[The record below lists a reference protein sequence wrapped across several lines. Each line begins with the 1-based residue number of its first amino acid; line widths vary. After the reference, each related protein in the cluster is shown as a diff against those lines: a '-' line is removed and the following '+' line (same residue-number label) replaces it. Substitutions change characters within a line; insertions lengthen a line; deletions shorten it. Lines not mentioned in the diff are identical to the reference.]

1 MAFIKKTPP
10 HVYLFIYFYYYLVNS
25 LGMASNTINGTKWLS
40 LKKKPHLMFIIFSSR
55 ADNVSFAFILFI
67 YYYLVNNRSLT
78 MTRNLSRI
86 RLLPR
91 TLPPLW

>member
-10 HVYLFIYFYYYLVNS
+10 HVYLFIYFYYYLVNY
-25 LGMASNTINGTKWLS
+25 LGKASNTINGTKWLS
-40 LKKKPHLMFIIFSSR
+40 LKKTPPYVYFFSSR
-55 ADNVSFAFILFI
+55 ADNVSFVFILFI
-67 YYYLVNNRSLT
+67 NYYLVNNRSLT
-78 MTRNLSRI
+78 MTRNLSRT

>member
-40 LKKKPHLMFIIFSSR
+40 LKKTPPYVYFFSLKSRQCIIRFY
-55 ADNVSFAFILFI
+55 FI
-67 YYYLVNNRSLT
+67 Y
-78 MTRNLSRI
+78 
-86 RLLPR
+86 LL
-91 TLPPLW
+91 LFSQ

>member
-40 LKKKPHLMFIIFSSR
+40 LKKNPTLCLLFFPQEQIMYHSLLFYLFII
-55 ADNVSFAFILFI
+55 I
-67 YYYLVNNRSLT
+67 
-78 MTRNLSRI
+78 
-86 RLLPR
+86 
-91 TLPPLW
+91 

>member
-40 LKKKPHLMFIIFSSR
+40 LKKTPPYVYLFFPQEQTMYHSLLFYLFII
-55 ADNVSFAFILFI
+55 I
-67 YYYLVNNRSLT
+67 
-78 MTRNLSRI
+78 
-86 RLLPR
+86 
-91 TLPPLW
+91 